1 MKFKNLLLLSSLSL
15 LLPLGAAELIEQ
27 TVTWAGSMPA
37 QAHNGTIQVK
47 SLDATVA
54 KDGSPEVLNVVL
66 DMTSI
71 ANTDLKKAK
80 NNKKLVGHLKSED
93 FFHVEKHPTASFELK
108 KWEDGSAT
116 GDLTI
121 RGVTVEKTIPMT
133 LEKNAEGQ
141 WVLNSTFS
149 FDRQKFNVNYQNS
162 GFFGTAKDKLIRD
175 SVDVTVTLIFKN

>member
-1 MKFKNLLLLSSLSL
+1 MTSTRLLLTALLAM
-15 LLPLGAAELIEQ
+15 LLPLGAVELIDQ
-27 TVTWAGSMPA
+27 NVTWAGSMPA

-54 KDGSPEVLNVVL
+54 KDGSPEALKVVL
-66 DMTSI
+66 DMTTI
-71 ANTDLKKAK
+71 ANTDIKSEK

-108 KWEDGSAT
+108 KWENGSAT
-116 GDLTI
+116 GELTI
-121 RGVTVEKTIPMT
+121 RGVTEEKTIPMT

-141 WVLNSTFS
+141 WVLTSEFS

-175 SVDVTVTLIFKN
+175 DVDVTVTLTFKN